1 MSKLLSVAALQAG
14 DRFEFISLQSNDR
27 FGDSPT
33 REHPNMMIVASEP
46 KVNRAAGSCFF
57 RYRSEANPVDT
68 RSWNGT
74 TDIEVRIF
82 TDREIPEAVA
92 AAPAAPRSPAT
103 TMSAYSTPAPEA
115 LIELPEPPKEKAP
128 RKSTRKPSKAAAQKE
143 AEKVAEKKPAPKKL
157 SAKSSIKIKSVVAP
171 PTPTPVR
178 EATPA
183 VRKAVTPALKKK
195 KA

>member
-14 DRFEFISLQSNDR
+14 DRFEFVSLQSNDR
-27 FGDSPT
+27 FGDSPN
-33 REHPNMMIVASEP
+33 REHPNMMIVAGEP

-57 RYRSEANPVDT
+57 RYRAEANPVET

-82 TDREIPEAVA
+82 TDRELPEAA
-92 AAPAAPRSPAT
+92 ATAPAAPRAAAPAI
-103 TMSAYSTPAPEA
+103 SAYSSPAPEA

-128 RKSTRKPSKAAAQKE
+128 RKTTRKPKAAAEKE
-143 AEKVAEKKPAPKKL
+143 PAEPTEKKPAPKKL
-157 SAKSSIKIKSVVAP
+157 SAKSSIKIKAVVAP
-171 PTPTPVR
+171 PTPAATR
-178 EATPA
+178 DATPA